1 MSAGSKKIKWSPARE
16 QRKSRRKETVRGGTI
31 VYGRHRRSMSC
42 VILDIS
48 DDGAKLVPANIFNCP
63 DRFSLKVADQ
73 PDRDCVV
80 VWRDHS
86 HVGAKF
92 V

>member
-1 MSAGSKKIKWSPARE
+1 VSAESKKVKWSPARD
-16 QRKSRRKETVRGGTI
+16 QRKSRRKENVRGGTI
-31 VYGRHRRSMSC
+31 VYGRDRRSMPC
-42 VILDIS
+42 VLLDIS
-48 DDGAKLVPANIFNCP
+48 DDGARLVPANIFNCP

-80 VWRDHS
+80 VWREHS
-86 HVGAKF
+86 HMGVKF